1 MVVVCDGGVCDGGMR
16 DGSVIR
22 AESLLIVVRS
32 NIQLRDCASPGNDG
46 CFAAGPA
53 GFSKDFG
60 AFLWPDLRQWW
71 AGRGMAGLL

>member
-1 MVVVCDGGVCDGGMR
+1 VEGSGVSIGYGGVC

-22 AESLLIVVRS
+22 AESLLIEVRS
-32 NIQLRDCASPGNDG
+32 YIQLCDCASPGNDG

-60 AFLWPDLRQWW
+60 AFLWSDLRQ
-71 AGRGMAGLL
+71 